1 MDEPRP
7 KAWVGVDAG
16 KGFHWAV
23 ALDAEGGVLISRRV
37 ENEEA
42 DLSALVEEVLALGLG
57 PTWATD
63 QPGGTAALL
72 LAVLWE
78 RGQRVLYVPGVAV
91 GRARDAHRGE
101 SKTDARDARL
111 IAEQVRMRKDLSA
124 LEPGDELLAGLRLLV
139 AHRRDLVLDQA
150 RAVVR
155 LRDALVALFPG
166 IERALDL
173 RTIGPLV
180 LVSRY
185 QTPDAVRR
193 AGRRRI
199 EAYLKN
205 RGVRNASRLADV
217 ALAAAKAQRA
227 TLPAEEVAAGI
238 VRELA
243 ERALTLKERTAKTRR
258 RDRGAILCPPPL
270 RGAGEPAW
278 HGPTPGRRVPRHGG

>member
-1 MDEPRP
+1 MDEPRA
-7 KAWVGVDAG
+7 KVWVGVDAG

-23 ALDAEGGVLISRRV
+23 ALDAEGRVLLSRRV

-42 DLSALVEEVLALGLG
+42 DLSALVEEVLELGIE

-63 QPGGTAALL
+63 QPGGAAALL

-78 RGQRVLYVPGVAV
+78 RGQKVLYVPGVAV
-91 GRARDAHRGE
+91 DRARDAHRGE
-101 SKTDARDARL
+101 SKTDTRDARL
-111 IAEQVRMRKDLSA
+111 IAEQARMRMDLST

-180 LVSRY
+180 LISRY
-185 QTPDAVRR
+185 QTPSAVRR
-193 AGRRRI
+193 AGRRRV
-199 EAYLKN
+199 EAYLRS

-227 TLPAEEVAAGI
+227 TQPTEEVAAGI
-238 VRELA
+238 VLELA
-243 ERALTLKERTAKTRR
+243 ERALTLKERTAELDAEIEGRFSTH
-258 RDRGAILCPPPL
+258 PL
-270 RGAGEPAW
+270 YDGSVDQSKSS
-278 HGPTPGRRVPRHGG
+278 PTQTK